1 MGTLTNHDFMKKFNF
16 TVSYK
21 IKYHKFLFR
30 TLFKSKILSAL
41 RLVISNKVFEK

>member
-1 MGTLTNHDFMKKFNF
+1 MKKFNF